1 MISNTNNERHQSNV
15 SNTTGVPQMA
25 TNNNAISSGTVT
37 TTTTQVVRHVQKPAN
52 LVKKSNILKSNVKAS
67 LTAEAN

>member
-37 TTTTQVVRHVQKPAN
+37 TTTTQVRHVQKPAN